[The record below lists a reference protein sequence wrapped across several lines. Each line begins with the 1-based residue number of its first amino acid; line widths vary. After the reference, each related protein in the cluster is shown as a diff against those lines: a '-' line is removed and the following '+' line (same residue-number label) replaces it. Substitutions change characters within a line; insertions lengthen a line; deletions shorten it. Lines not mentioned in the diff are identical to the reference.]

1 MDKALK
7 QEKLEK
13 ARIKR
18 AELKEPRDWKEI
30 GWAYVL
36 HFIQGAV
43 CGILAIAAYQQ
54 ASLPLAVISFACV
67 AQYIAYQGLSFARK
81 YDTVGR
87 DMADFSAGYAVGGLL
102 WYLLF

>member
-1 MDKALK
+1 MDQALK

-13 ARIKR
+13 ARARR

-36 HFIQGAV
+36 HFIQGAI
-43 CGILAIAAYQQ
+43 CGILAIIAYKQE
-54 ASLPLAVISFACV
+54 SLTLAVLSFVCV

-81 YDTVGR
+81 GDTVGR
-87 DMADFSAGYAVGGLL
+87 DMKDFAAGYAVGGVL
-102 WYLLF
+102 WYLIF